1 MKSLR
6 IRCQLF
12 LYHTI
17 ICNDAINRAIKY
29 LEENHSVKEKVYLHI
44 AEGFDCIESPD
55 GQKGFGCYIPSEKS
69 IYLAEEIPDKE
80 TSIIETLAHE
90 YKHFM
95 QDCLGQEFDENEA
108 EQFAN
113 QVLKDMESEDTD
125 HGND

>member
-1 MKSLR
+1 M
-6 IRCQLF
+6 IV
-12 LYHTI
+12 

-113 QVLKDMESEDTD
+113 QVLKDVESEDTD